1 MSIFRLSATTL
12 LLLSSIS
19 LIGCSQS
26 VVKRTSS
33 VNQGLVASQSDIDLM
48 IHKAKAAECAR
59 VQAEYAQ
66 QAVRA
71 SVFANL
77 KKMNLPVL
85 AGNCLVRVMVS
96 AQTLSSDTKVVIS
109 KQRESYRTAI
119 CKENFT
125 LENIIKL
132 QASLHDKGYLT
143 SAEVDRK
150 NLLNGLW
157 DERTKLAMLT
167 YQKENGLAYGVEGVE
182 GVEWTLES
190 LNHLNLL

>member
-1 MSIFRLSATTL
+1 MPIFRLSATTL
-12 LLLSSIS
+12 LLLASIS

-26 VVKRTSS
+26 EVKRSGS
-33 VNQGLVASQSDIDLM
+33 ANQGLVSSQSDIDLM
-48 IHKAKAAECAR
+48 IHRAKATERAR
-59 VQAEYAQ
+59 VQAEYAK

-85 AGNCLVRVMVS
+85 AGNCLVRVMVP
-96 AQTLSSDTKVVIS
+96 AQTLSADTKVLIS
-109 KQRESYRTAI
+109 KQRESYRTVI
-119 CKENFT
+119 CKEHFT
-125 LENIIKL
+125 VKNIIKV

-143 SAEVDRK
+143 SAEVDRT

-167 YQKENGLAYGVEGVE
+167 YQKDNGLAYGVEGVE
-182 GVEWTLES
+182 WTLES
-190 LNHLNLL
+190 MNHLNLL

>member
-48 IHKAKAAECAR
+48 IHKAKAAERAR

-109 KQRESYRTAI
+109 KQRESYRTVI
-119 CKENFT
+119 CKEHFT